1 MRGRGVIG
9 CGQKIA
15 MSPLPRFL
23 NGYFFSS
30 RSVKMTIP
38 DETIFIENNNEFD

>member
-1 MRGRGVIG
+1 MWTK
-9 CGQKIA
+9 KIA
-15 MSPLPRFL
+15 MPPLPRFL
-23 NGYFFSS
+23 NGYFFLFSS